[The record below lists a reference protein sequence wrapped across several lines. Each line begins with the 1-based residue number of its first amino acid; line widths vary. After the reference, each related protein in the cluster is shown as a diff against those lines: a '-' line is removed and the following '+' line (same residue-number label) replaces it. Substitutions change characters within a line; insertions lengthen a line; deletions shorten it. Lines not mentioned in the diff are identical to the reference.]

1 MRTGPAVH
9 GVLLAA
15 ALGVGWMTW
24 TRDKT
29 VAPATATLTV
39 WPESGAVESLA
50 LHGPLRD
57 LTIEKKAD
65 GGDYYWAS
73 LTKTTPPPT
82 KPAAPDGGV
91 AMSVLEDKGTTTK
104 QEFPVGDEGEKTLGR
119 FAPLKALRDLGVK
132 TSKEEYGFGDDSDK
146 LTVKIGGKTHELTLG
161 ARVFGGDDRYVL
173 DPASGH
179 VFVVAGEVARPFD
192 APEFSLRERKLH
204 GFQPG
209 DVGEATVRAADKEKK
224 LLHVAKAP
232 PAEGAAP
239 PARPTGAMSWADAK
253 TPDKPDQTLANF
265 MDRIEALAPMEYGQK
280 PEGLTTVG
288 AIEYRGKDGKV
299 LGSVELS
306 KKPAEKAGQFDYYVK
321 TEKTHGLAKVSTAA
335 GTRVDQDLAQVLQ

>member
-1 MRTGPAVH
+1 MRTGPVVH
-9 GVLLAA
+9 GVLLGA
-15 ALGVGWMTW
+15 ALGVAWWTW

-29 VAPATATLTV
+29 VAPATATLTI
-39 WPESGAVESLA
+39 WPDGGAVESLA

-57 LTIEKKAD
+57 LSVEKKAE
-65 GGDYYWAS
+65 GDYYWAT
-73 LTKTTPPPT
+73 LTKTTPPPA

-104 QEFPVGDEGEKTLGR
+104 QAFPIGDEGEKTLGR
-119 FAPLKALRDLGVK
+119 FAPLKALRDLGAK
-132 TSKEEYGFGDDSDK
+132 ASKEEYGFGDESDQ
-146 LTVKIGGKTHELTLG
+146 LTVKIGGKSHALTLG

-173 DPASGH
+173 EPTGGH
-179 VFVVAGEVARPFD
+179 VFVVAGEVLRPFD

-209 DVGEATVRAADKEKK
+209 DVGEAVVRAGDKEKK
-224 LLHVAKAP
+224 LVHVPKAP

-239 PARPTGAMSWADAK
+239 PARPPAGMTWADAK

-265 MDRIEALAPMEYGQK
+265 MDRIEALAPMEYGQT
-280 PEGLTTVG
+280 PDGLNAVG
-288 AIEYRGKDGKV
+288 TIEYHGKDGKV

-306 KKPAEKAGQFDYYVK
+306 KKPAEKAGQFEYYVK
-321 TEKTHGLAKVSTAA
+321 SEKTHGLAKVSPAA
-335 GTRVDQDLAQVLQ
+335 GGRVDQDLAQVLQ